1 MPGFFTSDDQ
11 TTEFPHQWRRCLALD
26 QRAGAAL
33 VILVW
38 SWTQLFRL
46 SASMARNHGKEQPQP
61 TVVIVD
67 DDPAVRN
74 SLKFSLELE
83 GFAVR
88 LYADGGELL
97 ADLDLPANGCLVID
111 QVMPGTSGL
120 DLVDVLRKRGISN
133 PAVLVVSDSNPRVR
147 RRAAVAGI
155 AVIEKPFFGNTLVD
169 AIRDCLL

>member
-1 MPGFFTSDDQ
+1 
-11 TTEFPHQWRRCLALD
+11 
-26 QRAGAAL
+26 
-33 VILVW
+33 
-38 SWTQLFRL
+38 
-46 SASMARNHGKEQPQP
+46 MARNHGKEQPQP

-133 PAVLVVSDSNPRVR
+133 PAVLIVSDSNPQVR
-147 RRAAVAGI
+147 RRAAVAGV

-169 AIRDCLL
+169 AIRDCLT